1 MRGRNPQEEAAMFRS
16 RTFAALMLAAVAAYG
31 TGAFAEN
38 GVKAGRILIGQSAS
52 LTGTTAEIGRQMRDG
67 ARAYLET
74 VNRQGGI
81 NGRKIEL
88 ITLDDAGQTKVG
100 EANTKRLIGEDKVF
114 LLFGYTGRNTSE
126 AALPIIDAANIPF
139 FGAATGGESIHG
151 VFNRNVFNVR
161 ASYTLETQALV
172 NHLVATGQ
180 TKIGMIYHKDDLKK
194 SNLKMTEDAVA
205 VMGTLN
211 PDAVICNAAVK
222 PLGEFVRHMRK
233 AVASSQFLSVC
244 LRGRSTVDE

>member
-38 GVKAGRILIGQSAS
+38 GVTAGRILIGQSAS

-67 ARAYLET
+67 ALAYLGT

-100 EANTKRLIGEDKVF
+100 EANTKRLIGEDRVF
-114 LLFGYTGRNTSE
+114 WCSPRSEEHTSE
-126 AALPIIDAANIPF
+126 LQSHSDL
-139 FGAATGGESIHG
+139 
-151 VFNRNVFNVR
+151 VCRLL
-161 ASYTLETQALV
+161 LE
-172 NHLVATGQ
+172 
-180 TKIGMIYHKDDLKK
+180 KK
-194 SNLKMTEDAVA
+194 K
-205 VMGTLN
+205 
-211 PDAVICNAAVK
+211 
-222 PLGEFVRHMRK
+222 
-233 AVASSQFLSVC
+233 
-244 LRGRSTVDE
+244 

>member
-1 MRGRNPQEEAAMFRS
+1 MFKS
-16 RTFAALMLAAVAAYG
+16 RTIAALMLAAGAAYG
-31 TGAFAEN
+31 PGALAEN

-52 LTGTTAEIGRQMRDG
+52 VTGSTAEIGRQMRDG
-67 ARAYLET
+67 ALAYLGT

-180 TKIGMIYHKDDLKK
+180 TKIGMIYHRDDLKK
-194 SNLKMTEDAVA
+194 SNLKMTEDAAAVHKVKRMAGAAGGRQSNQGKDALA
-205 VMGTLN
+205 VMSKLN

-222 PLGEFVRHMRK
+222 PLARFVRQMRK
-233 AVASSQFLSVC
+233 AGATSQ
-244 LRGRSTVDE
+244 